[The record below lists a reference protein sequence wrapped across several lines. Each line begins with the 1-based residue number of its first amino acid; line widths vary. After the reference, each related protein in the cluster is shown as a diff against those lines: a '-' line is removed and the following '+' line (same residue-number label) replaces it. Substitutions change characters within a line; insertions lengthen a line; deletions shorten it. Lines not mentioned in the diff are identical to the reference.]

1 MIYVKQPV
9 LTGKDV
15 SPTTDVSVLTFFIFK
30 GSPVL
35 GHPFGI
41 VYFRSINHL

>member
-15 SPTTDVSVLTFFIFK
+15 SPTTDVSVLTIFIFK

-35 GHPFGI
+35 GNVINLRKFII
-41 VYFRSINHL
+41 V

>member
-15 SPTTDVSVLTFFIFK
+15 SPTTDVSVLTIFFK
-30 GSPVL
+30 GRPVL
-35 GHPFGI
+35 GN
-41 VYFRSINHL
+41 VINLRKFITAS